1 MSHYFINDNDIKSN
15 EKKNKVFINEQSFS
29 FWTDNGVF
37 SKKGL
42 DFGTRTLLESIPMKE
57 IHGNVLDF
65 GCGYGPIGITL
76 AKQTD
81 ANVDML
87 DINERALNL
96 TLKNIKEN
104 KVNANTILSNLY
116 ENINKKYDHI
126 VSNPPIRVGKEI
138 LFKILFGAKEH
149 LKENGKLWI
158 VVNKNQGA
166 KSLVKE
172 LENEYKVEIICK
184 NKGFY
189 IICATNN

>member
-42 DFGTRTLLESIPMKE
+42 DFGTRTLLESIPMNE
-57 IHGNVLDF
+57 MHGNVLDF

-81 ANVDML
+81 ANIDML

-104 KVNANTILSNLY
+104 KVSANTILSNLY

>member
-42 DFGTRTLLESIPMKE
+42 DFGTRTLLESIPMKK

-116 ENINKKYDHI
+116 DNINKKYDHI

>member
-15 EKKNKVFINEQSFS
+15 ERKNKVFINEQSFS
-29 FWTDNGVF
+29 FLTDNGVF

-116 ENINKKYDHI
+116 DNINKKYDHI